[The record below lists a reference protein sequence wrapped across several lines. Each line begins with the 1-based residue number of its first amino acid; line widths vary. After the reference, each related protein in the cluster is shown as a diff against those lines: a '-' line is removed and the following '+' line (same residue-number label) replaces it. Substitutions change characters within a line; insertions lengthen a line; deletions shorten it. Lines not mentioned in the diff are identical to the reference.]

1 LDAGDFAMKHLRGS
15 ICLFVFS
22 LFAASAAQ
30 AGEPIRLETRLA
42 NPVMKGGEA
51 SKNYLRIGLQG
62 CKPEPSDNRTPVNIS
77 FVIDRSGSMHGPRI
91 AQAREAAIMAIN
103 RLQPTDIASVVI
115 FDDRV
120 DVLVPAQH
128 VTDPDRIADPVRLV
142 GARGSTAI
150 HAGVLMGAA
159 EVAKNKDARRLNR
172 VVLLSD
178 GQANV
183 GPARPAEF
191 AALGQ
196 ALLSQGISVS
206 TIGLGLGYNED
217 LMLQLARAS
226 DGNHAFAR
234 DPSDL
239 INIFNKEFSDVL
251 GSCAQTV
258 SVDIEFKAGVRP
270 VRALSR
276 EGVIDGQKATFTLN
290 QVYAAT
296 EHYILLEVDVDKD
309 LASPA
314 TMQGEQ
320 EFGIVKVAY
329 TAQDTGSRQT
339 LDATVRGRF
348 SGAEEEVKAATDL
361 KVAEAVVEQTARERA
376 VRAIT
381 LQDQGK
387 YKEARELMTQNAAEI
402 NSLLATMPI
411 APSHMSDLAQQ
422 YNMLGSILGP
432 GTVDERSAARKS
444 MLQMQMPAAR
454 SGVRY

>member
-1 LDAGDFAMKHLRGS
+1 MQRILIACALLLSGYAVSG
-15 ICLFVFS
+15 
-22 LFAASAAQ
+22 AQ

-51 SKNYLRIGLQG
+51 GKNYLRIALQG
-62 CKPEPSDNRTPVNIS
+62 CRPEPTENRTPVNVS
-77 FVIDRSGSMHGPRI
+77 FVIDRSGSMSGPRI

-115 FDDRV
+115 FDHTV

-128 VTDPDRIADPVRLV
+128 VTDPNQITDHVRLIS
-142 GARGSTAI
+142 ARGSTAI

-159 EVAKNKDARRLNR
+159 EVAKNKDGRRLNR

-183 GPARPAEF
+183 VPARPEDF
-191 AALGQ
+191 TLLGQ

-239 INIFNKEFSDVL
+239 INIFNREFSDVL
-251 GSCAQTV
+251 ASCAQTV
-258 SVDIEFKAGVRP
+258 SVDVEFKAGVRP

-276 EGVIDGQKATFTLN
+276 DGVIDRQKAQFTLN

-296 EHYILLEVDVDKD
+296 EHYILMEVAVDKS
-309 LASPA
+309 LAEQA
-314 TMQGEQ
+314 TTAGDR
-320 EFGIVKVAY
+320 EFGLVKVAY
-329 TAQDTGSRQT
+329 TVPESGAKQT
-339 LDATVRGRF
+339 LDATIRGRF
-348 SGAEEEVKAATDL
+348 SAVEDEVKAGRDL
-361 KVAEAVVEQTARERA
+361 KVTEAVVEQTTRERTQ
-376 VRAIT
+376 RAIT

-387 YKEARELMTQNAAEI
+387 IKEARELMAQNATELNA
-402 NSLLATMPI
+402 LMATMPL
-411 APSHMSDLAQQ
+411 SEHMMDLQTQ
-422 YNMLGSILGP
+422 YNLLGSIVGP
-432 GTVDERSAARKS
+432 ATADERSAGRKS
-444 MLQMQMPAAR
+444 MRALQAPAAAA
-454 SGVRY
+454 GVRY

>member
-1 LDAGDFAMKHLRGS
+1 MDRIRGS
-15 ICLFVFS
+15 ICLFILSF
-22 LFAASAAQ
+22 FAAAAAQ

-51 SKNYLRIGLQG
+51 SKNYLRIALQG
-62 CKPEPSDNRTPVNIS
+62 CKPEPTENRTPVNVS
-77 FVIDRSGSMHGPRI
+77 FVIDRSGSMAGPRI

-103 RLQPTDIASVVI
+103 RLQATDIASVVI
-115 FDDRV
+115 FDQSI

-128 VTDPDRIADPVRLV
+128 VTDPDQIADQVRLIS
-142 GARGSTAI
+142 ARGSTAI

-159 EVAKNKDARRLNR
+159 EVAKNKDSRRLNR

-183 GPARPAEF
+183 GPSRPGDF
-191 AALGQ
+191 AQLGQ
-196 ALLSQGISVS
+196 ALLTQGISVS

-239 INIFNKEFSDVL
+239 ITIFNKEFSDVL
-251 GSCAQTV
+251 GTCAQTV

-276 EGVIDGQKATFTLN
+276 DGVIDGQKARFTFN

-296 EHYILLEVDVDKD
+296 EHYILMEVGVDKSVAEAD
-309 LASPA
+309 TA
-314 TMQGEQ
+314 TQDQ
-320 EFGIVKVAY
+320 EFGLVKVAY
-329 TAQDTGSRQT
+329 TVPGSGAKQA
-339 LDATVRGRF
+339 LDAPIRGRF
-348 SGAEEEVKAATDL
+348 SGADEEIKGARDVK
-361 KVAEAVVEQTARERA
+361 VIEAVVEQTTRERTT
-376 VRAIT
+376 RAIA

-387 YKEARELMTQNAAEI
+387 IKEARELMLENATEL
-402 NSLLATMPI
+402 NSLLASMP
-411 APSHMSDLAQQ
+411 MSPHLRDLQSQ
-422 YNMLGSILGP
+422 YYILGAQTGAMP
-432 GTVDERSAARKS
+432 DQLSSGRKS
-444 MLQMQMPAAR
+444 MRALQAPAAAA
-454 SGVRY
+454 GVRY

>member
-1 LDAGDFAMKHLRGS
+1 MKCLHGS
-15 ICLFVFS
+15 VCLFVFS
-22 LFAASAAQ
+22 LLAASAAQ
-30 AGEPIRLETRLA
+30 AGEPIWLETRLA

-51 SKNYLRIGLQG
+51 TKNYLRVGLQG
-62 CKPEPSDNRTPVNIS
+62 CKPEPSDNRTPVNVS

-128 VTDPDRIADPVRLV
+128 VTDPDRIADPVRLI

-183 GPARPAEF
+183 GPARPGDF
-191 AALGQ
+191 ATLGQ
-196 ALLSQGISVS
+196 ALLLQGISVS

-234 DPSDL
+234 DPTDL

-258 SVDIEFKAGVRP
+258 SVDIELKAGVRP

-276 EGVIDGQKATFTLN
+276 EGVIEGQKAKFTLN

-296 EHYILLEVDVDKD
+296 EHYILLEVDVAKE
-309 LASPA
+309 LATPA
-314 TMQGEQ
+314 SMQGEQ

-329 TAQDTGSRQT
+329 TVPNSSEKQT
-339 LDATVRGRF
+339 LDTTVRGRF
-348 SGAEEEVKAATDL
+348 TGADEEVKAAVDL
-361 KVAEAVVEQTARERA
+361 KVAEAVVEQTTRERTL
-376 VRAIT
+376 RAIT

-387 YKEARELMTQNAAEI
+387 IKEARELMMQNTTEI
-402 NSLLATMPI
+402 NSLLATMP
-411 APSHMSDLAQQ
+411 ASQHMLDLQGQ
-422 YNMLGSILGP
+422 YNVLGSMLSAP
-432 GTVDERSAARKS
+432 GSADDRAAGRKA
-444 MLQMQMPAAR
+444 MRALQAPAAA

>member
-1 LDAGDFAMKHLRGS
+1 MRGFL
-15 ICLFVFS
+15 CLFVFA
-22 LFAASAAQ
+22 LFAALGAQ

-51 SKNYLRIGLQG
+51 HKNYLRIALQG
-62 CKPEPSDNRTPVNIS
+62 CKPEPTENRTPVNIS

-103 RLQPTDIASVVI
+103 RLQPNDIASVVI
-115 FDDRV
+115 FDQTV
-120 DVLVPAQH
+120 EVLVPAQH
-128 VTDPDRIADPVRLV
+128 VTDPNQITDHIRLV

-183 GPARPAEF
+183 GPARAADF
-191 AALGQ
+191 ALLGQ
-196 ALLSQGISVS
+196 ALFSQGISVS

-258 SVDIEFKAGVRP
+258 SVDVEFKAGVRP

-276 EGVIDGQKATFTLN
+276 DGVIEGQKAQFTFN

-296 EHYILLEVDVDKD
+296 EHYILLEVEVEKA
-309 LASPA
+309 LAEAAA
-314 TMQGEQ
+314 TPDEQ
-320 EFGIVKVAY
+320 EFGLVKVAY
-329 TAQDTGSRQT
+329 TVPESGTKQA
-339 LDATVRGRF
+339 LDAPIRGRF
-348 SGAEEEVKAATDL
+348 SKVDDEVKAARDL
-361 KVAEAVVEQTARERA
+361 KVTEAVLEQTTRERTQ
-376 VRAIT
+376 RAIA

-387 YKEARELMTQNAAEI
+387 IKEARELMMENATEL
-402 NSLLATMPI
+402 NNLLATIPLSPHLNDLKNQYYVLG
-411 APSHMSDLAQQ
+411 AQTGAMSADQLSS
-422 YNMLGSILGP
+422 G
-432 GTVDERSAARKS
+432 RKA
-444 MLQMQMPAAR
+444 MRALQAPAAAA
-454 SGVRY
+454 GVRY